1 MKETLRYNLLKQK
14 RFTDLSVELETNDDL
29 WNEVRAMFEGKLQ
42 ENENELRVT
51 SLVNYCKNKEDGEV
65 FLESLEENLGIN
77 LIEFVQDRRETR
89 HNPAGFDYEIIAQ
102 KKEYALIKMESTE
115 EYKIVSDI
123 CADGSWAYTVC
134 SWMYGKYGREEYLV
148 MQNAIDSFRYK
159 TENDYIPRSRLE
171 ELTTQWKDTLLEEC
185 NMTDEEQY
193 EYFMNECAMDD
204 AELEFFRLLKRGD
217 E

>member
-29 WNEVRAMFEGKLQ
+29 WNEVCAMFEGKLQ
-42 ENENELRVT
+42 ENDNELRVT

-65 FLESLEENLGIN
+65 FLELLEEDLGIN
-77 LIEFVQDRRETR
+77 LIEFVRIKMETR

-171 ELTTQWKDTLLEEC
+171 ELSTQWKDKIIQDC
-185 NMTDEEQY
+185 WMTEEEQN
-193 EYFMNECAMDD
+193 EYFIGEQDMDD
-204 AELEFFRLLKRGD
+204 AELEFFGLLKGD
-217 E
+217 DE

>member
-1 MKETLRYNLLKQK
+1 MEK
-14 RFTDLSVELETNDDL
+14 
-29 WNEVRAMFEGKLQ
+29 
-42 ENENELRVT
+42 
-51 SLVNYCKNKEDGEV
+51 
-65 FLESLEENLGIN
+65 
-77 LIEFVQDRRETR
+77 R

-159 TENDYIPRSRLE
+159 TENTYIPRSRLE
-171 ELTTQWKDTLLEEC
+171 ELATKFKDGMFSCDLDEEEYDEFFDDECDMTDDELDFFGMKRGEC
-185 NMTDEEQY
+185 N
-193 EYFMNECAMDD
+193 
-204 AELEFFRLLKRGD
+204 
-217 E
+217 